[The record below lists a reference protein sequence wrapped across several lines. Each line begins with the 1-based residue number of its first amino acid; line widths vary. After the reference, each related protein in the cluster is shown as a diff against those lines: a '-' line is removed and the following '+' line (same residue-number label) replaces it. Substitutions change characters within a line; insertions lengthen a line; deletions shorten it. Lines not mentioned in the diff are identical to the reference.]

1 MSDPMRAV
9 VLAVLVKGSSL
20 KYASG
25 GERIVG
31 IT

>member
-9 VLAVLVKGSSL
+9 VLTVLVKDSSL
-20 KYASG
+20 KHASG